1 LKIVFQLW
9 LLNNLFGT
17 GVGLVVAFGLA
28 MTRLGHWL
36 NDLSPILA
44 FVAHCLLVITGALAG
59 AAIGA
64 VQGALTGGTIGA
76 MFGGAGAPIG
86 AVAGA
91 VIGGVTG
98 LVGGGVATHTA
109 LSTVGSMAEGAM
121 IDSAAGGANAA
132 PLDLYSS
139 GGANTLVVEN
149 AIFTNDNLPDRF
161 ENGSLVGG

>member
-1 LKIVFQLW
+1 MKIVFQLW

-36 NDLSPILA
+36 DDLSP
-44 FVAHCLLVITGALAG
+44 
-59 AAIGA
+59 IGA

-86 AVAGA
+86 AGIGA
-91 VIGGVTG
+91 VIGGLTG

-109 LSTVGSMAEGAM
+109 LKTVGSMAEGAM

-139 GGANTLVVEN
+139 GGGNTLVVEN

-161 ENGSLVGG
+161 ANGSLVGG